1 MGVKR
6 TAEQVSLIGD
16 ELTRQT
22 EQLGAAVA
30 TAIRDEIDFYRDSE
44 VVSQDQLVESCTDNV
59 RFIFGGLA
67 GPQTFDTTPAA
78 LTGESRA
85 QSRVPLHVVMSAY
98 RIGSH
103 VIWQALLDIVE
114 VHGDITQHALL
125 TVTERIW
132 EAQDVY
138 TEAMTSGYRRRA
150 TQQAVADEAERA
162 ALTEALFSGAA
173 STNRSPWEIADLLGL
188 PARGPYVVVAA
199 RTPELGKHA
208 LPGIVDILRS
218 TDIYSAWRLLP
229 ELQIGIV
236 HVPSDAARS
245 SLIATLRRMSSHGV
259 GVSPQ
264 FDALAEIG
272 TALRYARIAVIG
284 SNPSEPV
291 VEFEDSVLGIA
302 AVTDP
307 EVNLRL
313 ADAVLGGL
321 ADSADSELL
330 HRTFRVWAAHR
341 GSIPQ
346 AAAALFCHPNT
357 IRHRLRRIEECTGR
371 SINVPLELAELC
383 LAFEIDSKLR

>member
-1 MGVKR
+1 MSAGK
-6 TAEQVSLIGD
+6 TAEQVSLIGA
-16 ELTRQT
+16 ELIRQT

-30 TAIRDEIDFYRDSE
+30 SAIRDEIDFYRDTE
-44 VVSQDQLVESCTDNV
+44 TVSQQQLVESCTDNV
-59 RFIFGGLA
+59 RFIFSGLA

-103 VIWQALLDIVE
+103 FIWQALLDIVE
-114 VHGDITQHALL
+114 AHGDITQQALL

-162 ALTEALFSGAA
+162 ALTEALFSGTVSA
-173 STNRSPWEIADLLGL
+173 SHSPWEIADLLGL
-188 PARGPYVVVAA
+188 PTRGPYVVVAA

-236 HVPSDAARS
+236 HLPSDAARVN
-245 SLIATLRRMSSHGV
+245 LLATLRRMSSHGRRRQSAIRCAGGDRDRASV
-259 GVSPQ
+259 RTDRGHWIKRQRAGSGVRGQRAGNCRGHRAGRQPTT
-264 FDALAEIG
+264 G
-272 TALRYARIAVIG
+272 RRG
-284 SNPSEPV
+284 SGS
-291 VEFEDSVLGIA
+291 
-302 AVTDP
+302 
-307 EVNLRL
+307 
-313 ADAVLGGL
+313 LGG
-321 ADSADSELL
+321 
-330 HRTFRVWAAHR
+330 RPR
-341 GSIPQ
+341 
-346 AAAALFCHPNT
+346 
-357 IRHRLRRIEECTGR
+357 
-371 SINVPLELAELC
+371 
-383 LAFEIDSKLR
+383 